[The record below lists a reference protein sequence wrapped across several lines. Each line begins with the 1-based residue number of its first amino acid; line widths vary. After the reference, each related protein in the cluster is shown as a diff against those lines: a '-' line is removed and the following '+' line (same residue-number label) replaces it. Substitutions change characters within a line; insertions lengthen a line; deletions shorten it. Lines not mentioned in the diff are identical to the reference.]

1 MSRSWSQADLFI
13 DREELSI
20 LVQWLASPTRKPLVL
35 RGARQVGKSALVR
48 RLAHMQGLKLA
59 EVNFEFQPSLSN
71 IFSSGE
77 PDKMVTRL
85 QQALGVRLDAG
96 TLLFLDEVQASESA
110 FASLRY
116 FYEKHPEVPVVAAGS
131 LLEFSLSQ
139 FQQSMPVGRVTFR
152 WIPPIS
158 FRDYLKARH
167 AEVLLSAIQDFVEEK
182 DSKIHPEAH
191 DNLLSELARYVY
203 IGGMPEAMRQAVANE
218 SWDSMAASVAEAHSD
233 ILLSYR
239 NDFYKYRGRIPV
251 ESLHAVLDA
260 IPILAATSKVK
271 YSNISR
277 EIRSDSLKNALR
289 ALEKAGVL
297 RMVFAT
303 NANGIPLSASKDTNC
318 FKVLPID
325 VGLFVS
331 QSFGSQRAE
340 RPYTDLFNK
349 WTQGNVFEQRWLGQ
363 IAEILVGQSL
373 QHSLQSNDHLHFWLR
388 ESKGAEAELDYVLQY
403 GTRIIPV
410 EVKAGASG
418 TLRSLH
424 SFMAEKGLPMGV
436 RFDLNAPSVQDIDIN
451 VPIAGG
457 KLRNAKYRL
466 RNFPLYLADWLPELL
481 KRY

>member
-1 MSRSWSQADLFI
+1 MSRSLSQTDLFI
-13 DREELSI
+13 DREELSV
-20 LVQWLASPTRKPLVL
+20 LVQWLTSPERKPLVL

-71 IFSSGE
+71 IFSAGE

-85 QQALGVRLDAG
+85 QQALGVRVDAG
-96 TLLFLDEVQASESA
+96 TLLFLDEVQASDSA

-116 FYEKHPEVPVVAAGS
+116 FYEKHPEIPVVAAGS
-131 LLEFSLSQ
+131 LLEFSLSE

-203 IGGMPEAMRQAVANE
+203 IGGMPEAMRQAVTNE

-260 IPILAATSKVK
+260 VPTLAATSKVK

-277 EIRSDSLKNALR
+277 EIRSDSLKKALR

-297 RMVFAT
+297 RMAFAT

-318 FKVLPID
+318 FKVLPVD

-331 QSFGSQRAE
+331 QSFGSPRAE

-373 QHSLQSNDHLHFWLR
+373 QHPLQSNDHLHFWLR
-388 ESKGAEAELDYVLQY
+388 ESRGAEAELDYVLQY

-436 RFDLNAPSVQDIDIN
+436 RFDLNAPSIQDIDIN